1 MNLRIRRSQA
11 VELSLNE
18 ASILLQA
25 VQYAIQHF
33 SDWKNASPEW
43 DWPNEVTRLGIT
55 KEEVEQCGANFIKVY
70 EAMKAEI
77 QHGENFKASRGDIME

>member
-25 VQYAIQHF
+25 MQYANHHF
-33 SDWKNASPEW
+33 SDWQNASPEW

-55 KEEVEQCGANFIKVY
+55 KEEVQQCSANFIKVY
-70 EAMKAEI
+70 EAMKAETS
-77 QHGENFKASRGDIME
+77 HGEVFRAAREDIM